1 MLCPSQQVYGMERRF
16 LDTIYGQFYA
26 VTETVS
32 DVPFTYTALGQPDV
46 IDSLYA
52 NPKQGVLPSRAC
64 SVLMFFLSAFPG
76 KYSFEGP
83 PLPAGL
89 PPQIPSW
96 FSPQS
101 GANGREDSNQTDIYL
116 NYYDVVMSESLVR
129 VPPHLIRV

>member
-64 SVLMFFLSAFPG
+64 MF
-76 KYSFEGP
+76 
-83 PLPAGL
+83 
-89 PPQIPSW
+89 
-96 FSPQS
+96 
-101 GANGREDSNQTDIYL
+101 
-116 NYYDVVMSESLVR
+116 
-129 VPPHLIRV
+129 